1 MNEKLHYTQI
11 AVIVYMIQS
20 GVILF
25 ALPRIVAEAFGTN
38 GWLGLFP
45 LSAVALANIVF
56 IILVYKK
63 GNGQS
68 VFTILEQ
75 SFPKWLCYPIYLFM
89 IVSFSL
95 LAVLVAKNY
104 IILIQNAMFPEV
116 SANSFLILFLITA
129 LFFLSKGIY
138 NMGKITLLFFFMTIW
153 TIFLLFLLFP
163 EFSFTRLTPFIFKG
177 QIDPFEKGFEAYTA
191 FLGFELVLFLFPYV
205 QNDGKFGKAV
215 IAGHLFTTFIYVS
228 VCFVAMGFYSFE
240 QVKGILYPMQNL
252 LKFMETP
259 LIERIENIVFV
270 IFFIKII
277 VTVTFYYWG
286 ALQATKRIFIK
297 TKEKWLMLIIVGSTF
312 FSSLFFEI
320 KREVDELLNVI
331 AILQTIF
338 SFSFPLLLLLLLWLQ
353 KAKAKRGNKIA

>member
-25 ALPRIVAEAFGTN
+25 SLPRIVAEAFGTN

-45 LSAVALANIVF
+45 LSGVVLVNLVL

-68 VFTILEQ
+68 VFLILEQ
-75 SFPKWLCYPIYLFM
+75 SFPKWLSYPIYLLM

-95 LAVLVAKNY
+95 LAVLVSKNY
-104 IILIQNAMFPEV
+104 IILIQAALFPEV
-116 SANSFLILFLITA
+116 DTNSFLFLFLLTA

-153 TIFLLFLLFP
+153 TTFLLFLLFP

-177 QIDPFEKGFEAYTA
+177 DIAPVEKGFEAYTA

-215 IAGHLFTTFIYVS
+215 ISGHLFTTFIYVI
-228 VCFVAMGFYSFE
+228 VCFVSMGFYSFD

-252 LKFMETP
+252 LKFMETT
-259 LIERIENIVFV
+259 LIERIENIVFAL
-270 IFFIKII
+270 FFIKII
-277 VTVTFYYWG
+277 VTVTFYYWA
-286 ALQATKRIFIK
+286 ALQATKRIFMK
-297 TKEKWLMLIIVGSTF
+297 TKEKWLMLFIVGSST
-312 FSSLFFEI
+312 FSSLFLEI
-320 KREVDELLNVI
+320 KREIDVLLNAV
-331 AILQTIF
+331 AIFQTIF

-353 KAKAKRGNKIA
+353 KAKEKRGDKIA